1 MSAATRGEMKA
12 RARQWRNR
20 FGAAVTGRGSGH
32 AASARPGTT
41 ALPDPVT
48 AAGLLVE
55 HSGSARAESR
65 RALARLLLGL
75 DPGIDAFA
83 SQAEIAEVTGVT
95 RGRVPQQFGALQDA
109 WGGDG
114 GCRELLDTLAETAWQ
129 SLADSGGV
137 ATVDELAQSVLAI
150 MPPAT
155 GADGSPAVDRV
166 AAGLLRIA
174 LDRVQALLR
183 AEGDAREFFSRRRDG
198 RIVLLAADQALLD
211 PAETLGRAADEL
223 VSQAAAA
230 GEYTV
235 PASRAAGRLLDV
247 WTKAVRG
254 LESPPPAPDT
264 GRLLRLA
271 AALARDAALAGSGD
285 LYTRGMPPTA
295 ALTIALAGVGTQP
308 VGVHEVHARVRA
320 KFPALA
326 PLPDRP
332 RLDQLIDGTGLGLV
346 YDETER
352 AYRSRTRASGTLGLD
367 SRPATVGGPVSRQL
381 LSDGPSG
388 HRLAESAAARSFLAI
403 GVDGLRADRAVDA
416 LTGRFGAKVVDVTQ
430 VLIDAMKAQAAE
442 FGLDWE
448 FVQAADAAPE
458 GTRDADGLKMLV
470 KRSLPAVEAAITA
483 ASTEVPDGTRPVLLT
498 DVAPLARYGHLNILG
513 PWADLATR
521 RPQAIWVLVPQL
533 PGPTAPSSTGAHCRW
548 PHPASS

>member
-1 MSAATRGEMKA
+1 MTGS
-12 RARQWRNR
+12 RQ
-20 FGAAVTGRGSGH
+20 
-32 AASARPGTT
+32 
-41 ALPDPVT
+41 
-48 AAGLLVE
+48 
-55 HSGSARAESR
+55 
-65 RALARLLLGL
+65 
-75 DPGIDAFA
+75 
-83 SQAEIAEVTGVT
+83 
-95 RGRVPQQFGALQDA
+95 LQ
-109 WGGDG
+109 
-114 GCRELLDTLAETAWQ
+114 
-129 SLADSGGV
+129 
-137 ATVDELAQSVLAI
+137 
-150 MPPAT
+150 
-155 GADGSPAVDRV
+155 
-166 AAGLLRIA
+166 
-174 LDRVQALLR
+174 R

-211 PAETLGRAADEL
+211 PAEALGRAADDL
-223 VSQAAAA
+223 VAQAAAS
-230 GEYTV
+230 GEHTV
-235 PASRAAGRLLDV
+235 PAARAAGRLLDV

-254 LESPPPAPDT
+254 LESSPSVPDT

-285 LYTRGMPPTA
+285 LYTRSMPATA
-295 ALTIALAGVGTQP
+295 ALTIALAGVGAQP

-352 AYRSRTRASGTLGLD
+352 AYRSRTRTSGTLGLD
-367 SRPATVGGPVSRQL
+367 SRPATVVSPVSRQL
-381 LSDGPSG
+381 LSDGASG

-442 FGLDWE
+442 FGLGWE

-483 ASTEVPDGTRPVLLT
+483 ASTGSTGRDAPRAADRRRAARPLRPPEHPGPVGRPGDPPPAGHLGARPATPGHPRRPHRPAPAAAGRTRPVHET
-498 DVAPLARYGHLNILG
+498 
-513 PWADLATR
+513 
-521 RPQAIWVLVPQL
+521 
-533 PGPTAPSSTGAHCRW
+533 
-548 PHPASS
+548 